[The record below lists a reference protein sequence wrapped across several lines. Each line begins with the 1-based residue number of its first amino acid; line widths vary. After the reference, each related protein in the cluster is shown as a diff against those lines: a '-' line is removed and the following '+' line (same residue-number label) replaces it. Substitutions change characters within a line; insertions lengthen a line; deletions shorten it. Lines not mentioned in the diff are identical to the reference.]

1 MCEERCQA
9 GGTLDKPGE
18 AGRMVYSIM
27 MTVNNDNKEDR
38 ADRRKTRLATNGDQ
52 PLSPD
57 LLCPRLL
64 RLRLE
69 SAYS

>member
-27 MTVNNDNKEDR
+27 MTVNNE
-38 ADRRKTRLATNGDQ
+38 T
-52 PLSPD
+52 LSPN

-69 SAYS
+69 AAYP